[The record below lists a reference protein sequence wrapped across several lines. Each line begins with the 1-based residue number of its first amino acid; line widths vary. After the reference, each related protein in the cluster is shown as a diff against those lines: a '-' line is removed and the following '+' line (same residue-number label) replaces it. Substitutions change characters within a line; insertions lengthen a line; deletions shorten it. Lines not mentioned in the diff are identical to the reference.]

1 MCWAQY
7 LEDGAALLRLP
18 DEDVD
23 PGAQHPE
30 TEVYHLFPGG
40 RDGDGA
46 RCQRGVLKHAP
57 IISSKYHV
65 LKHAPIISPKYH
77 VLKHAPI
84 ISSKYPHPTDQTNG
98 SDQTAIAF

>member
-1 MCWAQY
+1 MCSAQY

-46 RCQRGVLKHAP
+46 RCQLSLIH
-57 IISSKYHV
+57 I
-65 LKHAPIISPKYH
+65 
-77 VLKHAPI
+77 
-84 ISSKYPHPTDQTNG
+84 
-98 SDQTAIAF
+98 